1 MRYIHKIEK
10 VAAKHLRLLQVMPDG
25 LHAFMTAYVPWQVV
39 PIVGLASLEVSDEN
53 VDGVRT
59 YASKLTATLK
69 ERPLPDAEP
78 MAYRLTQTDG
88 RRWLLGSAERPLPL
102 TTITDTHPDRAA
114 EKCACTLMVTVGRTP
129 FLLNP

>member
-25 LHAFMTAYVPWQVV
+25 LHAFM
-39 PIVGLASLEVSDEN
+39 GLAALEVSDEN

-88 RRWLLGSAERPLPL
+88 RRWLLGCADRPLPL

-114 EKCACTLMVTVGRTP
+114 EKCACTLMVNVGRTP